1 MLQGNVYA
9 KLGTD
14 EVEAKE
20 AEFDL
25 TNSTGWLKDK
35 IAMGGCDE
43 RPFGQDKAGLIDLM
57 CGRTLAD
64 MKGVPFLMAPECSVS
79 PKVLDS
85 ELRAFRDSVEK
96 Y

>member
-1 MLQGNVYA
+1 MKGSA
-9 KLGTD
+9 
-14 EVEAKE
+14 A
-20 AEFDL
+20 
-25 TNSTGWLKDK
+25 WLKGK

-43 RPFGQDKAGLIDLM
+43 RPFGQNKAGLIDLM
-57 CGRTLAD
+57 CGRTLAE

-85 ELRAFRDSVEK
+85 ELRAFRASVEK